1 VTPLRPLFTD
11 GAILGAAD
19 LTTLSTLD
27 RDRDARHGRHL
38 HTPGVAVGLEL
49 TSADNQTAAGAAF
62 LDVTLTPGFA
72 IDGTGR
78 ELVAAEALPVS
89 ADRFLGEIPNPV
101 KQPGSDI
108 TVWYPVFV
116 HGLDAEVAATNG
128 QLGCQA
134 ATGPTR
140 VAEDVEVEFGRP
152 GDASVEQPVPA
163 PDAGPGDGSWRVLVG
178 FVQLDTS
185 IGKFVEIAA
194 EADGVRVP
202 GAGARAGLVA
212 GQTGRVEV
220 RAVPATTAGVPAV
233 VLDDDEGGSLVFGL
247 HNGTGS
253 IAPLMTVDASGNL
266 VVTGTLK
273 GVQTAGAVLVA
284 SGVAFDGVVLPLPTG
299 ADPDAIASGGLT
311 LSVLLTPRHPAPDSA
326 PSPGQRFVPA
336 ECRIDDD
343 RRVHCWGTWFPPGA
357 TGTPQDVSSA
367 CDYIVL
373 VSVEQGGA

>member
-27 RDRDARHGRHL
+27 RDRDARHARHL
-38 HTPGVAVGLEL
+38 HTPGVASGLAL
-49 TSADNQTAAGAAF
+49 TSTDDQTASGAAF
-62 LDVTLTPGFA
+62 LDVTLTAGYA
-72 IDGTGR
+72 VDGTGR
-78 ELVAAEALPVS
+78 ELVAAAALPVS
-89 ADRFLGEIPNPV
+89 PDRFLGEIPNPV

-108 TVWYPVFV
+108 SVWYPVFV
-116 HGLDAEVAATNG
+116 HGLDADVAPTNG

-140 VAEDVEVEFGRP
+140 VAEDIEVEFGRP

-185 IGKFVEIAA
+185 IGKFVEVAA

-233 VLDDDEGGSLVFGL
+233 TLDDGDGGSLVFGL

-266 VVTGTLK
+266 EVTGTIK
-273 GVQTAGAVLVA
+273 GVQTAGTVLVA
-284 SGVAFDGVVLPLPTG
+284 SGTAFDGVVLPLPAG
-299 ADPDAIASGGLT
+299 ADAAAIASGALT
-311 LSVLLTPRHPAPDSA
+311 LSVLLTPRHPAPDSR
-326 PSPGQRFVPA
+326 PTTGQRFIPA
-336 ECRIDDD
+336 ECRVDDE
-343 RRVHCWGTWFPPGA
+343 RRVHCWGTWFTPG
-357 TGTPQDVSSA
+357 GTSTPEDASSA
-367 CDYIVL
+367 CDYLVL
-373 VSVEQGGA
+373 VSVGQAGA